1 MVDLLIMIIAFTAL
15 IVASIHDLRTR
26 EVPDWLSYSLIAAA
40 FGIRAIYSIIKS
52 DEMFFLYGVIGFA
65 AMLVF
70 GYMMYYAKQWGGGDS
85 KLMIGLGTLF
95 ATYQEYEPMKFL
107 IMFMIYLVIV
117 GALYGFLWMLI
128 LSAKNWQK
136 VKIGFLGIS
145 SLPKYRYLRMI
156 SHAITV
162 SFIIVIFLVNNPVL
176 KIASVTFA
184 SLAFVYPYLHMAIKV
199 VESAA
204 LLKNTAV
211 EKLTEG
217 DWIANN
223 VIVNGKIICGPKD
236 PGIEKKQILLL
247 KKYKINSVLVKEGI
261 PFVPSFLLALIA
273 ALLIGNIFP
282 II

>member
-1 MVDLLIMIIAFTAL
+1 MIIAFTAL